1 MFLVIIGWVFFSIE
15 SGSHALNYLKVMLG
29 MGEAGWIQS
38 ISLFDGMENMV
49 LFMIAL
55 IGSTPIFAWLG
66 KRLAASTNGYGIALY
81 RILDKVIL
89 GILLIASI
97 AYIVDATYNPF
108 LYFRF

>member
-1 MFLVIIGWVFFSIE
+1 
-15 SGSHALNYLKVMLG
+15 MLG
-29 MGEAGWIQS
+29 LGEAGWIQS
-38 ISLFDGMENMV
+38 ISLFDGLENVV
-49 LFMIAL
+49 LFIIAL
-55 IGSTPIFAWLG
+55 VGSTPIFAWLG
-66 KRLAASTNGYGIALY
+66 RRLAASTNGYGIILY